1 MQLANRKALVTG
13 AQQGIGRAIALK
25 FAREG
30 ADVAINYLDD
40 LDAAKA
46 LASEILALDRRAVLL
61 QADMSSIQSLAPLA
75 EAAERGLDGLDLLV
89 NNAGVYPRAHFLDL
103 TEPVWD
109 HTLSINLKATCF
121 LSQAVARR
129 MVASNH
135 KGSIISISSSA
146 AQGWVNSAH
155 YSASKGGIISLTRT
169 MALDLARFG
178 IRVNAIAPGATDTAQ
193 PRGGYTEEQLAELV
207 KGLPIPRMGH
217 VDEIASTAVFLAGPA
232 SSYMTGQTLHVNG
245 GAFMA

>member
-1 MQLANRKALVTG
+1 MTG
-13 AQQGIGRAIALK
+13 AQQGIGRAIALQ

-40 LDAAKA
+40 VEAAKA
-46 LASEILALDRRAVLL
+46 LAAEIQSLGRKAVLL
-61 QADMSSIQSLAPLA
+61 QADVGVTHSLAALA
-75 EAAERGLDGLDLLV
+75 ETAEQQLGGIDLLV

-103 TEPVWD
+103 TEAVWEQ
-109 HTLSINLKATCF
+109 TLSINLKAACF

-129 MVASNH
+129 MVANDV
-135 KGSIISISSSA
+135 KGSIISISSAA
-146 AQGWVNSAH
+146 AQGWENSAH

-169 MALDLARFG
+169 MAIDLARFG

-193 PRGGYTEEQLAELV
+193 PRGGYTEEQLVDLV
-207 KGLPIPRMGH
+207 KGFPIPRMGH
-217 VDEIASTAVFLAGPA
+217 ADEIAATAAFLAGPA
-232 SSYMTGQTLHVNG
+232 SSYITGQTLHVNG